1 MKKLPGESSIAIVP
15 TMASEI
21 QLRGFISSNL
31 GDSDFEPLKLKSFDD
46 FISYLITNLTEQ
58 NQRITEQLS
67 DVSNNRINTR
77 K

>member
-1 MKKLPGESSIAIVP
+1 
-15 TMASEI
+15 MASEI

-31 GDSDFEPLKLKSFDD
+31 GDSDFEPLKLRSFDD

-58 NQRITEQLS
+58 NQRLTAQLRE
-67 DVSNNRINTR
+67 VN

>member
-1 MKKLPGESSIAIVP
+1 
-15 TMASEI
+15 MASEI

-58 NQRITEQLS
+58 NQRITKQLS
-67 DVSNNRINTR
+67 DVSNNRTNNT
-77 K
+77 

>member
-1 MKKLPGESSIAIVP
+1 
-15 TMASEI
+15 MASES
-21 QLRGFISSNL
+21 QSQNL

-67 DVSNNRINTR
+67 DVSNNRTNT
-77 K
+77 